1 MRNQPRVNVRDTQ
14 RRGTASS
21 GRRPRGRLPG
31 QDQHQ
36 DDDGHEASDGR
47 GRAGETA
54 RADVIADAVGS
65 SLGDAIEVAAMG
77 ARVVVFG
84 MNQNAVI
91 PIRQAVITDRAL

>member
-1 MRNQPRVNVRDTQ
+1 ME
-14 RRGTASS
+14 
-21 GRRPRGRLPG
+21 RPRPNGVPVDGYRD
-31 QDQHQ
+31 QDQDQDQDQ

-65 SLGDAIEVAAMG
+65 SRGDAIEVAAMG

-84 MNQNAVI
+84 MDQDGVI
-91 PIRQAVITDRAL
+91 PVRQAVITERAL